1 MDSKNVQKLSFS
13 CYGLDFSF
21 NKHCWKIG
29 TVSTDISHVFFFFCG
44 VGGLFFPS
52 AKEGGS
58 SCMSVASQGPRFVKS
73 EGMACSALCY
83 TFNIETFYISI
94 IK

>member
-1 MDSKNVQKLSFS
+1 MDSKNVQKLSS

-29 TVSTDISHVFFFFCG
+29 TASTDISHVFFCG
-44 VGGLFFPS
+44 IGGGLFFPS
-52 AKEGGS
+52 GKEGGS
-58 SCMSVASQGPRFVKS
+58 SCMSVASQGSRFVKS
-73 EGMACSALCY
+73 EGMVCSALCY